1 MGDHVTATGFSV
13 EDIELLGDLPD
24 YARLSGIPL
33 PKAYTNFKIDHALPR
48 PYRPFRW
55 GYFQN
60 MSLSKM
66 EPDWWFELNRDY
78 GETIKY
84 RQALFGERGPRVL
97 QTLPGC
103 ELAAKELMEMAL
115 QFLCARYPN
124 LFYLDQ

>member
-1 MGDHVTATGFSV
+1 MPDSAAFHCQRLTRTSRSTMLCHDPIDRSDGVTSRTCVSAPSCTSQVFLSLA
-13 EDIELLGDLPD
+13 ILP
-24 YARLSGIPL
+24 A
-33 PKAYTNFKIDHALPR
+33 
-48 PYRPFRW
+48 
-55 GYFQN
+55 
-60 MSLSKM
+60 LSKM